1 MSDAPSM
8 AALYVLSA
16 GYDGLYKVGRTSV
29 PLSRRISQL
38 NTGAA
43 RKLTPVASFAVS
55 QAHACKCEA
64 FMHAALRD
72 LSACEAGGKE
82 FFRCDDEKEFAKRVG
97 EAWNEFSSFAQ
108 DLLETQ
114 ESAEKV
120 LDLFNARRTLSA
132 EVKQLEV
139 KKSMIEDAL
148 VSKFVDGF
156 SRGATPL
163 LSWQKRSAE
172 RFDLEAFRKDHPE
185 MAAQYTRTRTTR
197 SPVFL

>member
-16 GYDGLYKVGRTSV
+16 GYDGLYKIGRTSQ

-64 FMHAALRD
+64 FMHAALKD

-82 FFRCDDEKEFAKRVG
+82 FFRCDDEKELANRVE
-97 EAWNEFSSFAQ
+97 EAWDNFSSFAQ
-108 DLLETQ
+108 NLLEAQ

-120 LDLFNARRTLSA
+120 VDLFDARRAMSA

-148 VSKFVDGF
+148 VSRFVDGF
-156 SRGATPL
+156 SRGTTPL
-163 LSWQKRSAE
+163 LSWQKRSTE
-172 RFDLEAFRKDHPE
+172 RFDLDAFRKDHPE

>member
-1 MSDAPSM
+1 M

-16 GYDGLYKVGRTSV
+16 GYDGLYKIGRTSV

-43 RKLTPVASFAVS
+43 RKLTPVASFTVS

-64 FMHAALRD
+64 FVHSALKD

-82 FFRCDDEKEFAKRVG
+82 FFRCEDEKELCKRV
-97 EAWNEFSSFAQ
+97 EAAWKNFSSFAQ
-108 DLLETQ
+108 NLLEARD
-114 ESAEKV
+114 SAEKV
-120 LDLFNARRTLSA
+120 VDLFDERRTMSSEL
-132 EVKQLEV
+132 KQLEV
-139 KKSMIEDAL
+139 KKTMIEDAL

-156 SRGATPL
+156 FRGTTPL
-163 LSWQKRSAE
+163 LSWQKRSTE
-172 RFDLEAFRKDHPE
+172 RFDLDAFRKDHPE
-185 MAAQYTRTRTTR
+185 MALQYTRTRTTR